1 MSNNGDRVVPLRI
14 TPDEKLD
21 FWLSS
26 LMSGI
31 QLIRAAIGENTL
43 IAFDPNLNPMRV
55 PYLYGGFGLVGPV
68 LSGLAKPWACVYAR
82 CEHLAKNS
90 KLQSSGLASQA
101 APPARAGAWVSQSL
115 SIRLQSRM
123 LEGHLVF

>member
-14 TPDEKLD
+14 TPDEKLN

-55 PYLYGGFGLVGPV
+55 PYLYGGFGMVGPV

-82 CEHLAKNS
+82 CEHLAKIQS
-90 KLQSSGLASQA
+90 YTAQAWPPKLHL
-101 APPARAGAWVSQSL
+101 
-115 SIRLQSRM
+115 LQGM
-123 LEGHLVF
+123 VPG

>member
-82 CEHLAKNS
+82 CEHLATILSYKAQAWPP
-90 KLQSSGLASQA
+90 KLHLPQGLV
-101 APPARAGAWVSQSL
+101 PG
-115 SIRLQSRM
+115 
-123 LEGHLVF
+123 

>member
-55 PYLYGGFGLVGPV
+55 PYLYGGFGLLGPF
-68 LSGLAKPWACVYAR
+68 YR
-82 CEHLAKNS
+82 
-90 KLQSSGLASQA
+90 AS
-101 APPARAGAWVSQSL
+101 RNRG
-115 SIRLQSRM
+115 
-123 LEGHLVF
+123 LVFMHDVNT